1 MPEGFT
7 ENSGYWS
14 MKTLINNNGCFS
26 RIVEYFPIFK
36 STKLIEM
43 KFLKKLLKWIVIIF
57 GLLIIVLYIT
67 DTDYLIKAVRTIYL
81 QGYTTA
87 YLEDYK
93 KFDNMVV
100 ENGIPQPWPNHKN
113 YNSVKET
120 KALDSINKAN
130 KTIAY
135 VIIKNDSIWFE
146 NYYDGFNE
154 NSQTNSFSMAKSY
167 VSGLMGKAIEQGY
180 IKSLDQPVSDFL
192 PTFSDGLAAK
202 MTVGDLSSMASGT
215 SWEEKYYSPF
225 SIVTRA
231 YFDDNLEKVM
241 LGLKEVDEPG
251 QAFKYSS
258 GDTQLL
264 AMVIE
269 KATGKKMYDYLTET
283 FWKPLNSE
291 NPTLWQVDSESHDL
305 VKAYCCIAS
314 NAKDFARYGK
324 LFKDHGKWNGK
335 QLLDSTFVAKSI
347 TPRFPESPEYGY
359 GWWMKDI
366 DDKHFFMMRGHLGQ
380 YVIVEPNDNV
390 IIVRLGHSKGN
401 NKEVGAFTADIDSY
415 IKEGY
420 KMLAN
425 D

>member
-1 MPEGFT
+1 M
-7 ENSGYWS
+7 
-14 MKTLINNNGCFS
+14 
-26 RIVEYFPIFK
+26 R
-36 STKLIEM
+36 
-43 KFLKKLLKWIVIIF
+43 FLKKLLKWVVILF
-57 GLLIIVLYIT
+57 GLLIIILYIT

-93 KFDNMVV
+93 KFDNKVI
-100 ENGIPQPWPNHKN
+100 ENGSSLPWPNHKD
-113 YNSVKET
+113 YNTVKET
-120 KALDSINKAN
+120 EGLNEINESN
-130 KTIAY
+130 GTIAY

-146 NYYDGFNE
+146 NYYGGFNE
-154 NSQTNSFSMAKSY
+154 DSQTNSFSMAKSY

-192 PTFSDGLAAK
+192 PSFNEGLAAK

-215 SWEEKYYSPF
+215 SWDEKYYSPF

-231 YFDDNLEKVM
+231 YFDDDLEKVM
-241 LGLKEVDEPG
+241 LGLKVVDEPG

-258 GDTQLL
+258 GDTQML
-264 AMVIE
+264 ALVIE
-269 KATGKKMYDYLTET
+269 KATGKKLYDYLTET
-283 FWKPLNSE
+283 FWKPLGCENS
-291 NPTLWQVDSESHDL
+291 TLWQVDSEAHDL

-335 QLLDSTFVAKSI
+335 QILDSTFVAKSI
-347 TPRFPESPEYGY
+347 TPRFPKSPEYGY

-366 DDKHFFMMRGHLGQ
+366 GDKHFFMMRGHLGQ
-380 YVIVEPNDNV
+380 YVIVEPNDNI
-390 IIVRLGHSKGN
+390 IIVRLGHSKGTN
-401 NKEVGAFTADIDSY
+401 NEVGSFTADIDTY
-415 IKEGY
+415 IKEAY
-420 KMLAN
+420 KMLNN